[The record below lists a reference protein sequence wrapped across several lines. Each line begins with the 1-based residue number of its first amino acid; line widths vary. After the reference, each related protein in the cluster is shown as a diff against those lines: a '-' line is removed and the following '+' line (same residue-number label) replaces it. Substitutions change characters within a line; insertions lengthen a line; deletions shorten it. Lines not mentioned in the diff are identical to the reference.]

1 MKGTQKRCAKR
12 KARRARRDSRRK
24 CRASKR
30 KAKSEW
36 KEFKGQLR
44 QAFMNVYLL
53 PKILVMAKPS
63 LEKAIADMAIVKES
77 SGATSGVAIG
87 LQNVS
92 AKACV
97 QGTIKEFLK
106 MKLQIL
112 LAGPMFLVTT
122 MIRTALFKVIDSI
135 FLVISGVLVGSVG
148 SIPFVGGALAVAVG
162 GAVSIVKMAIKG
174 GLFYALNKIYKLLLT
189 LTVDGIMAILFPSG
203 KLDMSY
209 FPDGKFDMSKA
220 AEVTQAAQVGPKSF
234 QDEKKELYTKKAEA
248 SEAAAAQAQAGV
260 AKEGDL
266 QSKEFELEEADGGAS
281 DKDADLYDDANDDE
295 NEEDDL

>member
-1 MKGTQKRCAKR
+1 
-12 KARRARRDSRRK
+12 
-24 CRASKR
+24 
-30 KAKSEW
+30 
-36 KEFKGQLR
+36 
-44 QAFMNVYLL
+44 MNVYLL